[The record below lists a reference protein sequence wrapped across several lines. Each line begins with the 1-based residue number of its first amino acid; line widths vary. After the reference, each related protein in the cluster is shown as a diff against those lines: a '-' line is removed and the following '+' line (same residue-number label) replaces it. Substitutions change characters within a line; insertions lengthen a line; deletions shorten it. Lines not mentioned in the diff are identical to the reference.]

1 MPQIRH
7 EKANLNLH
15 NIRLIHSIV
24 EDITARGCI
33 KAEFIVL
40 RIFEDQ
46 NFFNFVD
53 FDDAID
59 LFLAVIAV
67 CIEVGTEDYVVEEN
81 IYPDVLLSLQL
92 SLALKERLEERPED
106 KLIDYTVEN
115 ACLLLVLEEWHL
127 AYIHS

>member
-15 NIRLIHSIV
+15 KIRLIHSIV
-24 EDITARGCI
+24 EDVTARGCI
-33 KAEFIVL
+33 KTEFIVL
-40 RIFEDQ
+40 SIFENQ

-59 LFLAVIAV
+59 FFFAVIAV

-92 SLALKERLEERPED
+92 SLALKERLEEWPED
-106 KLIDYTVEN
+106 KFIDYTVEDT
-115 ACLLLVLEEWHL
+115 CFLLILEEWHL
-127 AYIHS
+127 AYIYS